1 MRGFLLLFLPS
12 LDFSA
17 FFIAMITM
25 ERTIIAETSSVI
37 VNDWAGNS
45 GVAGDEEEVGS
56 VSVPVRITE
65 TVPSS
70 KFVTYTYSPLGA
82 TATP

>member
-45 GVAGDEEEVGS
+45 GVAGDEEEVDP
-56 VSVPVRITE
+56 VSVPMLITE
-65 TVPSS
+65 TVLLDP
-70 KFVTYTYSPLGA
+70 FA
-82 TATP
+82 M